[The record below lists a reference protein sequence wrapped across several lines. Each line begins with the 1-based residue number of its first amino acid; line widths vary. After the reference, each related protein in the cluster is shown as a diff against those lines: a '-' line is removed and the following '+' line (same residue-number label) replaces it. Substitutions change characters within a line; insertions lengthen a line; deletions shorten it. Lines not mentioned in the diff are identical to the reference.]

1 MKHKFLSMNLL
12 AKTTIL
18 NLLLALIAFFIGGIW
33 MYHTFRYEVQ
43 RETDF
48 SLLETF
54 WPVEEAMG
62 IGVPAVELQN
72 RMVHIREVDNV
83 LPADTL
89 YQFADTLA
97 PHPHPRVNKKDH
109 LRLLTVSRNI
119 NGQWYQFKVM
129 NVFIE
134 QRDVKRITKNVL
146 KDLFIVL
153 GGILIIFSILIS
165 KLLLGPF
172 KETMEKIKTFNL
184 QSGTLPN
191 FPKTSTTEFRN
202 LNAFLKEMLDKNRKD
217 YLTLKEFSE
226 NASHEMQTPLAVA
239 SGKLELLV
247 ESNDLSIEQ
256 LGLVQETQQALSHLS
271 KLGEALLLLTKI
283 ENQEFAPQTS
293 FNFSEILRKEVA
305 TFEELAS
312 MKGLDFEKDIASGIQ
327 LRLDPGLARILVSNL
342 LKNAIRHNNP
352 DGWIKVSL
360 NQDRL
365 SISNSGPAPAV
376 PTEQLF
382 ERFQKNS
389 QTSKSLGLGLAI
401 VKKICQVNGLP
412 IAYRYADESHEIEV
426 SFPATL

>member
-1 MKHKFLSMNLL
+1 MNLL
-12 AKTTIL
+12 AKTTIF

-62 IGVPAVELQN
+62 AGVPAVELEN
-72 RMVHIREVDNV
+72 RMVHIREIDHV
-83 LPADTL
+83 LPGDTL

-97 PHPHPRVNKKDH
+97 PHPHPRVHKNDY

-119 NGQWYQFKVM
+119 NGQWYEFKVM
-129 NVFIE
+129 NVFME
-134 QRDVKRITKNVL
+134 QRDVRRITKNVL

-153 GGILIIFSILIS
+153 GGMLIIFGILIS
-165 KLLLGPF
+165 KLLLRPF
-172 KETMEKIKTFNL
+172 KETIEKIKSFNL
-184 QSGTLPN
+184 QSGKLPT
-191 FPKTSTTEFRN
+191 FPKTTTTEFRN

-305 TFEELAS
+305 TFEELAA
-312 MKGLDFEKDIASGIQ
+312 MKGLDFQKEIASSVQ

-342 LKNAIRHNNP
+342 LKNAIRHNNTG
-352 DGWIKVSL
+352 GWIKVEL
-360 NQDRL
+360 NENQL
-365 SISNSGPAPAV
+365 SVINSGPAPAV

-401 VKKICQVNGLP
+401 VKKICQVNGLQ
-412 IAYRYADESHEIEV
+412 IEYHYADERHELV
-426 SFPATL
+426 VNLQQS